1 MRGQAATEFLL
12 ILGFILLL
20 ILPAGYYVFTQTS
33 ESSRV
38 LQADLAVSSLAKT
51 ADYIYYQAPG
61 AKQLVDVYIPGGV
74 EWANSYI
81 GHPTAL
87 GGEEIN
93 LAVYTQTGG
102 LTDVFADTQ
111 GEVRGSWPGNSGSFR
126 FQVKKMSGGY
136 VLISPYELGF
146 LLNPTS
152 YSTNLQPGQS
162 TNFTLNATEL
172 EGYPKTVTLTPMGD
186 ISSWITL
193 GNGTLGL
200 NASSSNSTTVTVTA
214 PSGTAFG
221 QYTGYVEASDGNAT
235 ESVYITVVVTGTGTG
250 NGIEGGLF
258 VHIIEPTNTT
268 YYDFPINLTYWVNDS
283 VDWCGYTLNGGDVV
297 TISGN
302 TTIATTSGPQYLH
315 LMCVGDNGK
324 SGTDDVW
331 FTTDYGPEPWC
342 FNASLLWA
350 INGEYENETEN
361 ARYSDDV
368 YVEEPNVQKDNLAFI
383 EGAFTFASPG
393 LGSNIV
399 VYNMTE
405 WVEHHEGNGIDDIT
419 PILQWLTSNGWG
431 KTVCTMSSSSL
442 SDIIDVCTV
451 DKINASSTIGQAKW
465 IGTRVD
471 YLSDSLTKSTAYIDW
486 MAFEV
491 CYGEAIRKLNI
502 LSPENTTYPTSSLWF
517 NVSSNAVLE
526 SAWYSLD
533 GGANQS
539 MDAVNTTASKY
550 VQGIGG
556 GAHTVVFY
564 ANDTNDNWLS
574 NSTSFT
580 INKSCPYTVDM
591 WELDSDKPQPLDFT
605 SGLNTTANTFG
616 AGAGDDGWDWS
627 WDTYSSGSSC
637 TYFNGYGY
645 SSASSPTT
653 TQVSS
658 GVDADDNIRIEIGDV
673 NDSCSDDG
681 HGSGA
686 FGVQFDV
693 TQAMYDEIAAGGAA
707 KLYFDWSFT
716 NHDLDGGWF
725 DNDYI
730 WVKARFGNSGG
741 MNYLGTNDGGSG
753 DDSDNDILY
762 QSSPSSTSGSE
773 AIDVSSYITG
783 PGTYYADFGGKVN
796 DWDNKEWAEF
806 RFDNINLNVSCAP

>member
-20 ILPAGYYVFTQTS
+20 ILPAGYYVFTQAS

-61 AKQLVDVYIPGGV
+61 AKQLVDVFVPDGIK
-74 EWANSYI
+74 WANSYI
-81 GHPTAL
+81 GHPTAT
-87 GGEEIN
+87 GGQEIN

-102 LTDVFADTQ
+102 ITDVFKDTQ
-111 GEVRGSWPGNSGSFR
+111 GEVRGAWPGNSGNFR
-126 FQVKKMSGGY
+126 FQVEKMPEGY

-146 LLNPTS
+146 VLSPTS
-152 YSTNLQPGQS
+152 YTVNLEPGQNS
-162 TNFTLNATEL
+162 SFVLNATEVG
-172 EGYPKTVTLTPMGD
+172 GYARQISLSAAGD
-186 ISSWITL
+186 VGSWASLGDSSL
-193 GNGTLGL
+193 SL
-200 NASSSNSTTVTVTA
+200 NALSSNSTNVTISV

-221 QYTGYVEASDGNAT
+221 EYTGTIVASDGNAT
-235 ESVYITVVVTGTGTG
+235 DSIYLKVIVTGSGTG
-250 NGIEGGLF
+250 NGIAGGLL

-268 YYDFPINLTYWVNDS
+268 YTSYPTNLTYTVNGTT
-283 VDWCGYTLNGGDVV
+283 DWCGYTINGGDVV
-297 TISGN
+297 TIGGN
-302 TTIATTSGPQYLH
+302 TTIMTTGGSQHLT

-383 EGAFTFASPG
+383 EGAFSFALPG
-393 LGSNIV
+393 SGSDTVI
-399 VYNMTE
+399 YNMTE
-405 WVEHHEGNGIDDIT
+405 WVEHHEGDGMEDIT

-451 DKINASSTIGQAKW
+451 NKTNVSSTIGQAKW

-471 YLSDSLTKSTAYIDW
+471 YLSDSLTKTTAYIDW

-491 CYGEAIRKLNI
+491 CYGEAIRELNI
-502 LSPENTTYPTSSLWF
+502 LSPENTTYQTSSMWF
-517 NVSSNAVLE
+517 NVSSNAVLD

-539 MDAVNTTASKY
+539 MNTTNKSASKY
-550 VQGIGG
+550 VSGIGG

-580 INKSCPYTVDM
+580 NNKSCPYTVDI
-591 WELDSDKPQPLDFT
+591 WELDSDKPQPVDFT
-605 SGLNTTANTFG
+605 GGLNTTANTFG
-616 AGAGDDGWDWS
+616 ADAGDDGWDWD
-627 WDTYSSGSSC
+627 WNTYSSGSSC
-637 TYFNGYGY
+637 VYFAGQQYV
-645 SSASSPTT
+645 SATNPTT
-653 TQVSS
+653 TAVSS
-658 GVDADDNIRIEIGDV
+658 GVDSDDDLKIEIGDV
-673 NDSCSDDG
+673 NNGCSDDG
-681 HGSGA
+681 SGSGA
-686 FGVQFDV
+686 FGVQF
-693 TQAMYDEIAAGGAA
+693 TITPGMYTEISNGGNAT
-707 KLYFDWSFT
+707 LYFDWSFT
-716 NHDLDGGWF
+716 NHGLGGLF

-730 WVKARFGNSGG
+730 WVKARFGNSSG
-741 MNYLGTNDGGSG
+741 MNYLGSQDGGYG
-753 DDSDNDILY
+753 DDSTNDILY
-762 QSSPSSTSGSE
+762 QSNPSSTSGSE

-783 PGTYYADFGGKVN
+783 AGTYYADFGGKVH
-796 DWDNKEWAEF
+796 DWDNGEWAEF
-806 RFDNINLNVSCAP
+806 RFDNINLNISCSP